1 MSSTAALVAI
11 VLLLLILVGAAA
23 VALGRFRRPRRR
35 RGRQFRSV
43 STRGENTMREDSSI
57 DPAAASAAPPPFQA
71 PPPMDADNA
80 GAQAYA
86 AQGGGARGMDGP
98 DAQQATHRPRAADDA
113 RSQYAV
119 PVVPQAGIWDTTQ
132 AQDLRRRWHEV
143 ESGFVADPPGS
154 VTEARQLL
162 DEAMKAL
169 ADNVYSREEQ
179 LERGGAQ
186 ASDSIAG
193 MRDTVLQ
200 YHQMFDR
207 LLSV

>member
-1 MSSTAALVAI
+1 MSSIAALVAI
-11 VLLLLILVGAAA
+11 FLLLLILVGAAA

-35 RGRQFRSV
+35 RQS
-43 STRGENTMREDSSI
+43 RGVNMRGANTMPDDSSI
-57 DPAAASAAPPPFQA
+57 DPAMASAAPPPFQ
-71 PPPMDADNA
+71 PPPPTDADYA
-80 GAQAYA
+80 GAQVYA
-86 AQGGGARGMDGP
+86 AQGADPRMTDGS
-98 DAQQATHRPRAADDA
+98 DAQQATHRPRAADAA
-113 RSQYAV
+113 RSQFAV
-119 PVVPQAGIWDTTQ
+119 AQPPGLWDMAQ

-162 DEAMKAL
+162 DEAVKAL

-200 YHQMFDR
+200 YHDVFDR